1 MKRLT
6 ALLLVS
12 MMLLG
17 ILPAMATTSPVALTM
32 GSWRADDI
40 VQVQALLDKYKEET
54 GVQITFEP
62 TVSDQYNATLRLQL
76 DNGTGP
82 DLYYSRSYAVGQELF
97 DAGFSMDCTDIPG
110 VKENFGASAL
120 NAWQTPDGKA
130 FAVPFAAVSQIIYY
144 DKDVFAQSSLEVPK
158 TFEEFLAVCEA
169 LKAKG
174 IEPLANG
181 IASNWDILECVYLG
195 MLPNYVGG
203 AEERAKYESGEK
215 KMNDEVFLKSLQDYA
230 ALAKFLPMGFE
241 SITNSDGPAMVGNS
255 RAAMFIDGSWT
266 CGIWGKDYPD
276 LNWGSFAI
284 PAPAAN
290 TPGMCFHPDMGITG
304 NNATKHPEEVK
315 AFLAWLASPEG
326 AQTTSTYLPLGFFPM
341 INAPITFADERVTE
355 ILALN
360 EGKVMDA
367 RFVWARL
374 LDMYTPM
381 VDQLNAIARGET
393 TPEAAAEVFAA
404 EQAKVLGK

>member
-1 MKRLT
+1 MRKMT
-6 ALLLVS
+6 ALLLAAL
-12 MMLLG
+12 MLLG
-17 ILPAMATTSPVALTM
+17 ILPAMAAAAPVTLTM

-40 VQVQALLDKYKEET
+40 VQVQTLLDKYKETT
-54 GVQITFEP
+54 GVEIKFEP

-110 VKENFGASAL
+110 VKDNFGTAAL
-120 NAWQTPDGKA
+120 NAWQTPDGKV

-144 DKDVFAQSSLEVPK
+144 DKDVFTENKLEVPA
-158 TFEEFLAVCEA
+158 TFEDFLAVCEA

-181 IASNWDILECVYLG
+181 IASDWDILECVYLG

-215 KMNDEVFLKSLQDYA
+215 KMNDEVFLKSLQDFA
-230 ALAKFLPMGFE
+230 ALAKFLPDGFE
-241 SITNSDGPAMVGNS
+241 SLTNSDGPAMLGNG

-284 PAPAAN
+284 PAPAGNA
-290 TPGMCFHPDMGITG
+290 PGMCFHPDMGITG

-315 AFLAWLASPEG
+315 AFLAWLATPEG

-381 VDQLNAIARGET
+381 VEQLNAIARNET

-404 EQAKVLGK
+404 EQAKVLAK